1 MRIIILLMLSLPC
14 HATESIIDEIVVTA
28 AKHAQPVRE
37 VPSTISTIDEKQLD
51 TIDHAHI
58 NEVLH
63 RVSGVWISRGNGQEH
78 LTAIRSPVL
87 TGAGSCG
94 AFLMLQDG
102 VSLRAPGF
110 CNVNELFEA
119 STELASR
126 IEVLKGPGS
135 DIYGSNAM
143 HGAVNVLTP
152 APVMG
157 IRRLHIE
164 AGKDEYYHARLS
176 LSTDTLRADFSGTT
190 HGGFQTQSGFDQQ
203 KLLIKHQFQTYAR
216 DVITSVSFTNLNQE
230 TAGFIVGHQL
240 YKDATA
246 RKVNPTPEAYRD
258 ARSFRLLSEVRQLLG
273 HGELLTRPYLRNV
286 KMTFLQHFLPGQAI
300 EENGHNSAGL
310 QAVWTSRNWNVGFE
324 AEYTSGYLQ
333 ETQPNTTTG
342 SPFLVATIPQG
353 KHYDYNVNASLAG
366 AFIQY
371 QHQLA
376 EELSIIAAAR
386 FQFTHYDYD
395 NQMIDGRT
403 RDDGTPCTFG
413 GCRFNRPSDRKD
425 TFSNWSPKLGF
436 VYSANENFQF
446 YGSLARGFRAPQAT
460 ELYRLQNNQDI
471 SDIDSVE
478 LDSIEFGVR
487 GNTSRL
493 DYNISFFDMNKR
505 NFIFRD
511 TARQNVDEGETI
523 HRGTELNLSFSFND
537 RLTTSLAM
545 TWARHEYANN
555 PALSVFPL
563 KDNEIDTAPSTIGS
577 ATIDWKLN
585 KQFSLELEWVHVGEY
600 FQDCENQHE
609 YEGHDLLHLR
619 GHWQLKDAIRLS
631 ARIMNLLDEA
641 YAERAD
647 FAFGSDRYFVGT
659 PISFF
664 VGLNLEI

>member
-37 VPSTISTIDEKQLD
+37 VPSAISIIDEKQLG

-152 APVMG
+152 SPVMG
-157 IRRLHIE
+157 IRRLRIE
-164 AGKDEYYHARLS
+164 AGKDEYYRARLS
-176 LSTDTLRADFSGTT
+176 LSTDTLRADFSDTT

-240 YKDATA
+240 YKDAAA

-258 ARSFRLLSEVRQLLG
+258 ARSFRLLSEVRQPLG
-273 HGELLTRPYLRNV
+273 NGELLTRPYLRNV

-300 EENGHNSAGL
+300 EENGHSSAGL
-310 QAVWTSRNWNVGFE
+310 QALWTSKNWNVGFE

-353 KHYDYNVNASLAG
+353 KHYDYNVNASLVG

-376 EELSIIAAAR
+376 AELSIIAAAR

-395 NQMIDGRT
+395 NQMLDGRT

-436 VYSANENFQF
+436 VHSANENFQF

-478 LDSIEFGVR
+478 LDSIEFGIR
-487 GNTSRL
+487 GNTSHL

-511 TARQNVDEGETI
+511 TARQNVDGGETT
-523 HRGTELNLSFSFND
+523 HRGAELNLSFSFND
-537 RLTTSLAM
+537 RVTTSLAM

-563 KDNEIDTAPSTIGS
+563 NDNEIDTAPSTIGS

>member
-37 VPSTISTIDEKQLD
+37 VPSTISTIDEKQLE

-152 APVMG
+152 SPVMG
-157 IRRLHIE
+157 IRRLRIE
-164 AGKDEYYHARLS
+164 AGKDEYYRARLS

-273 HGELLTRPYLRNV
+273 NGELLTRPYLRNV

-353 KHYDYNVNASLAG
+353 KHYDYNVNASLVG

-376 EELSIIAAAR
+376 AELSIIAAAR

-395 NQMIDGRT
+395 NQMLDGRT

-460 ELYRLQNNQDI
+460 ELYRLQNSQDI

-478 LDSIEFGVR
+478 LDSIEFGIR

-511 TARQNVDEGETI
+511 TARQNVDGGETI

-537 RLTTSLAM
+537 RLTTSLTM

-563 KDNEIDTAPSTIGS
+563 NDNEIDTAPSTIGS

>member
-37 VPSTISTIDEKQLD
+37 VPSAISIIDEKQLG

-152 APVMG
+152 SPVMG
-157 IRRLHIE
+157 IRRLRIE
-164 AGKDEYYHARLS
+164 AGKDEYYRARLS
-176 LSTDTLRADFSGTT
+176 LSTDTLRADFSDTT

-246 RKVNPTPEAYRD
+246 KKVNPTPEAYRD

-273 HGELLTRPYLRNV
+273 NGELLTRPYLRNV

-300 EENGHNSAGL
+300 EENGHSSAGL
-310 QAVWTSRNWNVGFE
+310 QAVWTSKNWNVGFE

-353 KHYDYNVNASLAG
+353 KHYDYNVNASLVG

-376 EELSIIAAAR
+376 AELSIIAAAR

-395 NQMIDGRT
+395 NQMLDGRT

-436 VYSANENFQF
+436 VHSANENFQF

-478 LDSIEFGVR
+478 LDSIEFGIR
-487 GNTSRL
+487 GNTSHL

-511 TARQNVDEGETI
+511 TARQNVDGGETT
-523 HRGTELNLSFSFND
+523 HRGAELNLSFSFND
-537 RLTTSLAM
+537 RVTTSLAM

-563 KDNEIDTAPSTIGS
+563 NDNEIDTAPSTIGS

>member
-152 APVMG
+152 SPVMG

-164 AGKDEYYHARLS
+164 AGKDEYYRARLS

-190 HGGFQTQSGFDQQ
+190 HGGFQTESGFDQQ
-203 KLLIKHQFQTYAR
+203 KLLIKHKFQTYTR
-216 DVITSVSFTNLNQE
+216 DVITSLSFTNLNQE

-273 HGELLTRPYLRNV
+273 NGELLTRPYLRNV

-478 LDSIEFGVR
+478 LDSIEFGIR

-511 TARQNVDEGETI
+511 TARQNVDGGETI

-563 KDNEIDTAPSTIGS
+563 NDNEIDTAPSTIGS

>member
-37 VPSTISTIDEKQLD
+37 VPSAISIIDEKQLG

-152 APVMG
+152 SPVMG
-157 IRRLHIE
+157 IRRLRIE
-164 AGKDEYYHARLS
+164 AGKDEYYRARLS
-176 LSTDTLRADFSGTT
+176 LSTDTLRADFSVTT

-216 DVITSVSFTNLNQE
+216 DIITSVSFTNLNQE

-246 RKVNPTPEAYRD
+246 KKVNPTPEAYRD
-258 ARSFRLLSEVRQLLG
+258 ARSFRLLSEVRQPLG
-273 HGELLTRPYLRNV
+273 NGELLTRPYLRNV

-300 EENGHNSAGL
+300 EENGHSSAGL
-310 QAVWTSRNWNVGFE
+310 QAVWTSKNWNVGFE

-353 KHYDYNVNASLAG
+353 KHYDYNVNASLVG

-376 EELSIIAAAR
+376 AELSIIAAAR

-395 NQMIDGRT
+395 NQMLDGRT

-436 VYSANENFQF
+436 VHSANENFQF

-478 LDSIEFGVR
+478 LDSIEFGIR

-511 TARQNVDEGETI
+511 TARQNVDGGETT
-523 HRGTELNLSFSFND
+523 HRGAELNLSFSFND
-537 RLTTSLAM
+537 RVTTSLAM

-563 KDNEIDTAPSTIGS
+563 NDNEIDTAPSTIGS